1 MSAGSFW
8 GNFLIGILIADW
20 ARLLVL
26 LVNDLLLFLERLF
39 VSLVVLSHRPSHGE
53 SYQSTHNEWHPP
65 VSLHV
70 VERSA
75 VAGKVIGL

>member
-1 MSAGSFW
+1 
-8 GNFLIGILIADW
+8 IGILIADW

-75 VAGKVIGL
+75 VAGRVIDL